1 MDFRP
6 IPNKPQTGP
15 LFPEKALSA
24 AGSPAVASKTPED
37 GSAQPPGL
45 AQVAQA
51 VHNLNKMMQSLSPD
65 LEFSI
70 DDESNRTIVKLVDQ
84 QTKEVIRQIPTKDTI
99 EIAKALDRV
108 QGLLIKQ
115 KA

>member
-1 MDFRP
+1 MDIRP
-6 IPNKPQTGP
+6 ITTKPQPGPILAEKGHPVTG
-15 LFPEKALSA
+15 FPVVAPA
-24 AGSPAVASKTPED
+24 APVDAP
-37 GSAQPPGL
+37 GSAPSMTQIT
-45 AQVAQA
+45 QA
-51 VHNLNKMMQSLSPD
+51 VQSLNKMMQSLSPD

-84 QTKEVIRQIPTKDTI
+84 QTKEVIRQIPTRDTI

>member
-6 IPNKPQTGP
+6 IPNKPQSG
-15 LFPEKALSA
+15 LLVPEKVLSVT
-24 AGSPAVASKTPED
+24 GSPAVASKAREE

-45 AQVAQA
+45 AQVTQA

-70 DDESNRTIVKLVDQ
+70 DDESNQTIVKLVDQ

>member
-1 MDFRP
+1 MDVRP
-6 IPNKPQTGP
+6 IPKTPQPGP
-15 LFPEKALSA
+15 LAPEKAPASPVVGSA
-24 AGSPAVASKTPED
+24 AVADAGAQSP
-37 GSAQPPGL
+37 GM
-45 AQVAQA
+45 AQVKQA
-51 VHNLNKMMQSLSPD
+51 VHSLNKMMQSLSPD

-70 DDESNRTIVKLVDQ
+70 DDESNQTIVKLVDQ